1 MIKNI
6 SNLGD
11 AALYCDFGND
21 VNREI
26 NLNVIQFFKNI
37 KKSNIPGITNITPSY
52 NKLVISFDLKL
63 TSFAKLKKQVEK
75 FFSERGLE
83 LVNAGMSRE
92 YLAEFKGEK
101 KVQIILLAA
110 SDIPL
115 EIKKGN
121 IDIGI
126 TGRDLIFEKILDWRK
141 CILELKQLDFGEA
154 DLVIGVP
161 QFWIDVNHLDDLD
174 EVAFFF
180 RKKYLRCLRIATKY
194 QNITREFLI
203 DNQVTNFE
211 IIESQGATEGAIV
224 NGIADVIVDISS
236 TGETL
241 KQNKLKTIEDGT
253 LLKSFAS
260 IFVNKRYYKKNK
272 SDIELR
278 RLLDQLVSGS

>member
-1 MIKNI
+1 MIR
-6 SNLGD
+6 LG
-11 AALYCDFGND
+11 
-21 VNREI
+21 
-26 NLNVIQFFKNI
+26 
-37 KKSNIPGITNITPSY
+37 IPSKGR
-52 NKLVISFDLKL
+52 
-63 TSFAKLKKQVEK
+63 LKKQVEK
-75 FFSERGLE
+75 FFLEKGLE
-83 LVNAGMSRE
+83 LVKVGSSRE
-92 YLAEFKGEK
+92 YLAEFKEEK
-101 KVQIILLAA
+101 KIQIILLAA
-110 SDIPL
+110 SDLPL

-121 IDIGI
+121 LDIGI
-126 TGRDLIFEKILDWRK
+126 TGRDLVFEKILDWQK
-141 CILELKQLDFGEA
+141 WVVELQQLGFGNA

-180 RKKYLRCLRIATKY
+180 RKKYSRCLRIATKY

-241 KQNKLKTIEDGT
+241 RQNKLKTIEDGT
-253 LLKSFAS
+253 LLKSVAS

-272 SDIELR
+272 SDLELK
-278 RLLDQLVSGS
+278 RLLDQLI

>member
-1 MIKNI
+1 MIR
-6 SNLGD
+6 LG
-11 AALYCDFGND
+11 
-21 VNREI
+21 
-26 NLNVIQFFKNI
+26 
-37 KKSNIPGITNITPSY
+37 IPSKGR
-52 NKLVISFDLKL
+52 
-63 TSFAKLKKQVEK
+63 LKKQVEK
-75 FFSERGLE
+75 FFLEKGLE
-83 LVNAGMSRE
+83 LVKVGSSRE
-92 YLAEFKGEK
+92 YLAEFKEEK
-101 KVQIILLAA
+101 KIQIILLAA
-110 SDIPL
+110 SDLPL

-121 IDIGI
+121 LDIGI
-126 TGRDLIFEKILDWRK
+126 TGRDLVFEKILDWQK
-141 CILELKQLDFGEA
+141 WVVELQQLGFGNA

-180 RKKYLRCLRIATKY
+180 RKKYSRCLRIATKY

-241 KQNKLKTIEDGT
+241 KQNKLKTIEDGI

-272 SDIELR
+272 KDLELK
-278 RLLDQLVSGS
+278 RLLDQLVLGS

>member
-1 MIKNI
+1 MV
-6 SNLGD
+6 S
-11 AALYCDFGND
+11 
-21 VNREI
+21 
-26 NLNVIQFFKNI
+26 
-37 KKSNIPGITNITPSY
+37 
-52 NKLVISFDLKL
+52 
-63 TSFAKLKKQVEK
+63 
-75 FFSERGLE
+75 
-83 LVNAGMSRE
+83 
-92 YLAEFKGEK
+92 
-101 KVQIILLAA
+101 
-110 SDIPL
+110 
-115 EIKKGN
+115 
-121 IDIGI
+121 
-126 TGRDLIFEKILDWRK
+126 GRDLIFEKIIDWRK

-161 QFWIDVNHLDDLD
+161 KFWIDVNHLDDLD

-260 IFVNKRYYKKNK
+260 IFVSKNYYKKNK
-272 SDIELR
+272 SDVELK
-278 RLLDQLVSGS
+278 RLLDQLVLDI

>member
-1 MIKNI
+1 MIR
-6 SNLGD
+6 LG
-11 AALYCDFGND
+11 L
-21 VNREI
+21 
-26 NLNVIQFFKNI
+26 
-37 KKSNIPGITNITPSY
+37 PS
-52 NKLVISFDLKL
+52 KGR
-63 TSFAKLKKQVEK
+63 LKKQVEK

-121 IDIGI
+121 LDIGI
-126 TGRDLIFEKILDWRK
+126 TGRDLIFEKILDWQK
-141 CILELKQLDFGEA
+141 WIIELQQLGFGNA

-174 EVAFFF
+174 EVAYFF
-180 RKKYLRCLRIATKY
+180 RKKYSRCLRIATKY

-203 DNQVTNFE
+203 DKQVTNFE

-224 NGIADVIVDISS
+224 NGIADVVVDITS

-241 KQNKLKTIEDGT
+241 KQNKLKTIEDGI
-253 LLKSFAS
+253 LLESFAA
-260 IFVNKRYYKKNK
+260 IFMNKRWYKKNR
-272 SDIELR
+272 SDFGLKNF
-278 RLLDQLVSGS
+278 LAKVS

>member
-1 MIKNI
+1 MIR
-6 SNLGD
+6 
-11 AALYCDFGND
+11 FG
-21 VNREI
+21 
-26 NLNVIQFFKNI
+26 L
-37 KKSNIPGITNITPSY
+37 PS
-52 NKLVISFDLKL
+52 KGR
-63 TSFAKLKKQVEK
+63 LKKQVEK

-101 KVQIILLAA
+101 KIQIILLAA

-121 IDIGI
+121 LDIGI

-154 DLVIGVP
+154 ELVIGGP

-180 RKKYLRCLRIATKY
+180 RKKYSRCLRIATKY
-194 QNITREFLI
+194 QNITREFLM

-211 IIESQGATEGAIV
+211 IIEA
-224 NGIADVIVDISS
+224 
-236 TGETL
+236 
-241 KQNKLKTIEDGT
+241 
-253 LLKSFAS
+253 LLK
-260 IFVNKRYYKKNK
+260 V
-272 SDIELR
+272 L
-278 RLLDQLVSGS
+278 

>member
-1 MIKNI
+1 MIR
-6 SNLGD
+6 
-11 AALYCDFGND
+11 FG
-21 VNREI
+21 
-26 NLNVIQFFKNI
+26 L
-37 KKSNIPGITNITPSY
+37 PS
-52 NKLVISFDLKL
+52 KGRLKR
-63 TSFAKLKKQVEK
+63 QVEK
-75 FFSERGLE
+75 YFSERGLE
-83 LVNAGMSRE
+83 LVNSGTTRE

-115 EIKKGN
+115 GIKKGN
-121 IDIGI
+121 LDVGI

-180 RKKYLRCLRIATKY
+180 RKKHSRCLRIATKY

-224 NGIADVIVDISS
+224 NGLADVIADITS

-241 KQNKLKTIEDGT
+241 KQNHLKLLDDG
-253 LLKSFAS
+253 LILKSVTTLFA
-260 IFVNKRYYKKNK
+260 NKTFLKSNQKNHYFQDFLISVASK
-272 SDIELR
+272 
-278 RLLDQLVSGS
+278 

>member
-1 MIKNI
+1 MIR
-6 SNLGD
+6 LG
-11 AALYCDFGND
+11 L
-21 VNREI
+21 
-26 NLNVIQFFKNI
+26 
-37 KKSNIPGITNITPSY
+37 PS
-52 NKLVISFDLKL
+52 KGR
-63 TSFAKLKKQVEK
+63 LKKQVEK

-141 CILELKQLDFGEA
+141 CILEFKQLDFGEA

-174 EVAFFF
+174 EVAYFF
-180 RKKYLRCLRIATKY
+180 RKKYSRCLRIATKY

-203 DNQVTNFE
+203 DKQVTNFE

-224 NGIADVIVDISS
+224 NGIADVVVDITS

-241 KQNKLKTIEDGT
+241 KQNKLKTIEDGI
-253 LLKSFAS
+253 LLESFAA
-260 IFVNKRYYKKNK
+260 IFMNKRWYKKNR
-272 SDIELR
+272 SDFGLKNF
-278 RLLDQLVSGS
+278 LAKVS